1 MLNVLLLALAV
12 NANKC
17 DNSVRNPARLD
28 KVKYLARFS
37 MKPPPKHLYISAPTT
52 LARARTVHKLIQVPD
67 NISCISQYFLC
78 TALLIILLSQSSRM

>member
-1 MLNVLLLALAV
+1 MLALAV

-52 LARARTVHKLIQVPD
+52 LARARARARTVHKLIQVPD